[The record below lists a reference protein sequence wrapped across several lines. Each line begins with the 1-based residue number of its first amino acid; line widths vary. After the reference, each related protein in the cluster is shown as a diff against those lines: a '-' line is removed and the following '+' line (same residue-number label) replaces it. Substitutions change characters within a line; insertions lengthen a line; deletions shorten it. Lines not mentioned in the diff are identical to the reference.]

1 MREKKPLLI
10 FDFFGVVVGE
20 VAHTWLK
27 KHLHSDK
34 AQQVIESVLVEA
46 DEGKLSETQLF
57 ATLESVTGVKADL
70 IKKDW
75 FELGQLNTETLS
87 FIKQHKKDYHFALL
101 SNAIESYIKQ
111 YFDMFNLYGV
121 FDEVYISSVIRLA
134 KPNRAIFDYVLATF
148 PHPYSYAIMIDD
160 STHNIEG
167 AKNAGLEGIVFKQMA
182 QTERDINTLTNR
194 TI

>member
-1 MREKKPLLI
+1 MLLLVKLRI
-10 FDFFGVVVGE
+10 PG
-20 VAHTWLK
+20 LK
-27 KHLHSDK
+27 SICIAIRRNKLLR
-34 AQQVIESVLVEA
+34 VLVEA

-57 ATLESVTGVKADL
+57 AALESVTGVKADI

-87 FIKQHKKDYHFALL
+87 FIKQHKEDYHFALL

-148 PHPYSYAIMIDD
+148 PHPLFACDYD
-160 STHNIEG
+160 
-167 AKNAGLEGIVFKQMA
+167 
-182 QTERDINTLTNR
+182 
-194 TI
+194 